1 MLGHGT
7 ERMRSED
14 IVPAV
19 YTDKTGSCVKIA
31 TAISP
36 DQLLPAYHVYL
47 LRLKCY
53 RVALKLAVKSAGDSD
68 VTGLL
73 HR

>member
-1 MLGHGT
+1 
-7 ERMRSED
+7 MRSED

-19 YTDKTGSCVKIA
+19 VHTHKVGSYVKIA
-31 TAISP
+31 TAISL
-36 DQLLPAYHVYL
+36 DQLPPAYHVYL

-53 RVALKLAVKSAGDSD
+53 RVALKLAVEAAGGGCD